1 LKSDHS
7 TRKENMKKLLEL
19 KYLLRCAVGFG
30 LCQILTTAPAVA
42 AGTEAEL
49 AQLRRATA
57 LFKRLEVA
65 ESAHYHT
72 LPNLAHCIQNPGVGA
87 MGYHYFNT
95 ALIDDVSPPDPL
107 RPEGLVYAPGPNGQL
122 QLAAV
127 EWVVPSGPWHAA
139 GNTAP
144 PTVYGIPMH
153 ILNPAL
159 GWYILHAWVW
169 KHNPAGMFEDWNPN
183 VICP

>member
-1 LKSDHS
+1 
-7 TRKENMKKLLEL
+7 MKKLLER
-19 KYLLRCAVGFG
+19 KKAFRCAVGVG
-30 LCQILTTAPAVA
+30 LCQILMITPAVA
-42 AGTEAEL
+42 AGLGDDL

-57 LFKRLEVA
+57 LFHRVEVA
-65 ESAHYHT
+65 QAAHYHT

-95 ALIDDVSPPDPL
+95 DLIDDVSPPDPL

-139 GNTAP
+139 GNTTP
-144 PTVYGIPMH
+144 PTVHGIPMH

-169 KHNPAGMFEDWNPN
+169 KHNPAGMFEDWNPT
-183 VICP
+183 VTCP